1 MQREMKDSG
10 GAASPDRAEGVEAST
25 DLPLVPGRRQ
35 RLSDQLYGQILQHIV
50 SGRLKEGDR
59 LPPEKDIC
67 ETFGVSRPV
76 VREALMRL
84 RADGLVQARQG
95 AGTFVM
101 RRPAARL
108 TNFARTTDIA
118 GYLRCLELRLPV
130 EGAAAKL
137 AAERRSSEALARIEE
152 AHAAFERE
160 VKSGRFSAD
169 ADLAFHTAIA
179 EATGNDFF
187 PAVLRGLGESLRG
200 FMSLTLNLTR
210 TGSKQ
215 RARIVLEEHT
225 RVLDAIRA
233 QDGEGAALAMQLH
246 IGQARRRLIDRNRD
260 P

>member
-1 MQREMKDSG
+1 MKRATKDSG
-10 GAASPDRAEGVEAST
+10 NAARPAGAESLETSA
-25 DLPLVPGRRQ
+25 DLTFVPGRRQ

-50 SGRLKEGDR
+50 SGRLREGDR
-59 LPPEKDIC
+59 LPPEKGIC
-67 ETFGVSRPV
+67 EMFGVSRPI

-137 AAERRSSEALARIEE
+137 AAERRSAEALARIEA
-152 AHAAFERE
+152 AHAAFQRE
-160 VKSGRFSAD
+160 MKSGRFSAE

-179 EATGNDFF
+179 DATGNDFF
-187 PAVLRGLGESLRG
+187 PAVLLGLGESLHG
-200 FMSLTLNLTR
+200 FMNLMLNLTR

-215 RARIVLEEHT
+215 RARIVLQEHT

-233 QDGEGAALAMQLH
+233 QDSEGAALAMQLH
-246 IGQARRRLIDRNRD
+246 IGQARRRLTDRNRD